1 MRVYSP
7 FVAVVLIA
15 WSHAETVQEPSPER
29 LSRLLKL
36 ASDYVTTQE
45 RSLTNVVAEERY
57 VQEVLPAPEI
67 RHRLS
72 QRTPRPQKRTLVSD
86 FLLVKV
92 EAGSA
97 LVPFRDVIS
106 VDGRSVSD
114 RSERLTNLFLRGAPN
129 AAR

>member
-7 FVAVVLIA
+7 FVAIVLIA
-15 WSHAETVQEPSPER
+15 WSHAESVQEPSPER

-67 RHRLS
+67 QHRLS
-72 QRTPRPQKRTLVSD
+72 QRAPQH
-86 FLLVKV
+86 
-92 EAGSA
+92 GS
-97 LVPFRDVIS
+97 LITQNTVTRCSFVVPMVMTFR
-106 VDGRSVSD
+106 
-114 RSERLTNLFLRGAPN
+114 
-129 AAR
+129 